1 MLKYFNEEIKQV
13 SFIHII
19 RLKFAHLYGHI
30 DKSASK
36 LADVKTNF
44 AVNFKSANYNQFK
57 KEKKVTIQ

>member
-36 LADVKTNF
+36 LEDVAKTNF
-44 AVNFKSANYNQFK
+44 AVTF
-57 KEKKVTIQ
+57 